1 MDTPQPAARAAPA
14 APASPRKLSTNLYRL
29 LPTLNWVG
37 LAGMVAVW
45 GVALF
50 LLGALCT
57 VLTLDVVNAADMAR
71 LTQILDPPAP
81 RALRA
86 PRHAPPTA
94 LRAPLV
100 HVGLTPLVQA
110 TPAAPRAA
118 RCEAGRA
125 TWTRS

>member
-1 MDTPQPAARAAPA
+1 MDTPQPAARATP
-14 APASPRKLSTNLYRL
+14 PKRL
-29 LPTLNWVG
+29 LPTLNWGG

-57 VLTLDVVNAADMAR
+57 MLTLDASAADMAR

-86 PRHAPPTA
+86 P
-94 LRAPLV
+94 LV
-100 HVGLTPLVQA
+100 RVGLTPLVQA

-118 RCEAGRA
+118 RCEVWRRRREAGRA